1 MVDDGQT
8 IAANVQRLFL
18 QRTGWFRNEPLVLI
32 SDLTR
37 RESTSF
43 EAILRALAAGNHT
56 REDIAAASAITSPS
70 LSHYLPRLIEL
81 NLVERRIPATVPL
94 KQRRTSRLSRYYLS
108 DPYLRF
114 YYRFPVPH
122 SGD

>member
-1 MVDDGQT
+1 VGKRP
-8 IAANVQRLFL
+8 RLLRFA
-18 QRTGWFRNEPLVLI
+18 RN
-32 SDLTR
+32 
-37 RESTSF
+37 
-43 EAILRALAAGNHT
+43 
-56 REDIAAASAITSPS
+56 DI
-70 LSHYLPRLIEL
+70 LPRLIEL